1 MSVYNADPWQVINN
15 NNIEKEAKSSANII
29 EKFEDNFNPD
39 KSSLEPLPDSANY
52 LHSLEKKLQKVQKG
66 AKLLDSLQEKKH
78 DCMRQLLSANGVPE
92 STLDQL
98 LELDTPIE
106 SGRLHRHLLPVQ
118 ANASDL
124 DEPEV
129 EFEAMRAQ
137 PSEDEGSEGYSEF
150 TSGEVNSS
158 DESRYSLYD
167 DMSSEYDV
175 DDDPDAYY
183 PSELP
188 F

>member
-118 ANASDL
+118 AVSVGETLPIVQHDSLEQQSTA
-124 DEPEV
+124 EEAPE
-129 EFEAMRAQ
+129 Q
-137 PSEDEGSEGYSEF
+137 QQ
-150 TSGEVNSS
+150 
-158 DESRYSLYD
+158 
-167 DMSSEYDV
+167 
-175 DDDPDAYY
+175 
-183 PSELP
+183 
-188 F
+188 